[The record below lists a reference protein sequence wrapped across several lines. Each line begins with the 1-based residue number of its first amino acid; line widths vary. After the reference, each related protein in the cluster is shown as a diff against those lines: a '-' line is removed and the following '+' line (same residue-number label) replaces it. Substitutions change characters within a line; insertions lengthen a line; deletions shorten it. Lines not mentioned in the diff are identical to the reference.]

1 MGATT
6 ISTSTT
12 NIWILSDG
20 KAGDENQCLG
30 VAEKLGGTI
39 EIRHVAPQAPWVW
52 AMPWGSIPPKDN
64 PDRKDSPLSGPFP
77 DLAIASGRRTVA
89 YLRKLKRLSPKT
101 VTVFLKDPRVG
112 NCGADLIWVPF
123 HDKRRGKNVIST
135 LTGPHRISQEAL
147 SFAERNAPQSL
158 THLPS
163 PRVALVL
170 GGDTKT
176 NPFGAK
182 ASNRLAHYLAHELP
196 HHMSVMVTPSRR
208 TPDHLLKAVSNAL
221 RGRRHWIWD
230 GTGNNP
236 YLSMLGLADAVIVT
250 ADSHSMI
257 SDVLATSVPTYIF
270 EPDDYPDKLKR
281 TVEQLLHHAFV
292 YRLDC
297 PLETGSRA
305 PIDSTEL
312 IAEEIRRLLKAE

>member
-6 ISTSTT
+6 ISTSDT

-39 EIRHVAPQAPWVW
+39 QLRHVAPGPPWVW
-52 AMPWGSIPPKDN
+52 AMPWGPVPPADR
-64 PDRKDSPLSGPFP
+64 PDRKESPLAGPFP

-89 YLRKLKRLSPKT
+89 YLRKLKKLSPGT
-101 VTVFLKDPRVG
+101 ITVFLKDPRID
-112 NCGADLIWVPF
+112 NLGADLIWVPF
-123 HDKRRGKNVIST
+123 HDKRRGHNVIST
-135 LTGPHRISQEAL
+135 LTAPHRISREVLAH
-147 SFAERNAPQSL
+147 AEQSAPQHLS
-158 THLPS
+158 HLPS
-163 PRVALVL
+163 PRVTLVL
-170 GGDTKT
+170 GGDTKAH
-176 NPFGAK
+176 PFSK
-182 ASNRLAHYLAHELP
+182 AAANRLAHYLANELP
-196 HHMSVMVTPSRR
+196 QHMSVMVTPSRR
-208 TPDHLLKAVSNAL
+208 TPDHLLKAVGNAL

-236 YLSMLGLADAVIVT
+236 YLSMLGLADAIIVT
-250 ADSHSMI
+250 ADSHSML
-257 SDVLATSVPTYIF
+257 SDVLATSVPVYIF

-312 IAEEIRRLLKAE
+312 IAEEIRRLLPTK